1 MRFTGKWFILCVT
14 VEFVGQD
21 LRPLVPSHR
30 KYCLGNVSTVFSSSC
45 TTSIVLTVPTHH
57 SESEA
62 SFFSRRGRNLATPTV
77 VFVVICGL
85 DVNCCGSS
93 RSWRKQKNWQR
104 RKKILELNMS
114 EGFHTKEGLKDVQR
128 TPRWNQSTINISD
141 STVDGKRTWVVS
153 LVQMSSTTKIL
164 FTAFPSAYVLSKY
177 EISIRGSEAAAEAA
191 ASEKAMMLEQHLGA
205 TTCRLALQL
214 WWFHPNSTFTWSNK
228 PVSSMGIE
236 VKLLTIHKLQGN
248 IKLSCLFKSTQ
259 KQTIPGFSCAF
270 WRVFTGSLCS
280 LVASQRVVQNVGNL
294 MKTSKSKSLS
304 WYTSNCVYGILR
316 NILPRAVVEFQTHW
330 SSSATTTGKPK
341 SRRRNND

>member
-1 MRFTGKWFILCVT
+1 MAWSVQEKAWEEAQGEGLGKGVFGIQKNSKMRFTGKRLIICVT
-14 VEFVGQD
+14 VELVGQD

-30 KYCLGNVSTVFSSSC
+30 KYCLW
-45 TTSIVLTVPTHH
+45 
-57 SESEA
+57 
-62 SFFSRRGRNLATPTV
+62 
-77 VFVVICGL
+77 
-85 DVNCCGSS
+85 NCRIFCGSS

-114 EGFHTKEGLKDVQR
+114 EGFLTKECLKDVQR
-128 TPRWNQSTINISD
+128 TPRWNQNTKNISD
-141 STVDGKRTWVVS
+141 DTVDEKRTWVVS
-153 LVQMSSTTKIL
+153 FVQMSSTTKIL

-228 PVSSMGIE
+228 TVSSMGIE

-259 KQTIPGFSCAF
+259 KQTIPGFSCAL

-280 LVASQRVVQNVGNL
+280 LVASQRVVQDVGNP
-294 MKTSKSKSLS
+294 MKTWKSKSLS